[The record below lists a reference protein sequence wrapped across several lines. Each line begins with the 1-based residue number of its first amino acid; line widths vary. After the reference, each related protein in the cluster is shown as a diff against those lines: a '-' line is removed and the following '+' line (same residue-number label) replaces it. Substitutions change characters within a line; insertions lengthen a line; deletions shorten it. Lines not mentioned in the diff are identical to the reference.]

1 MNTIGVR
8 AFGANIKQ
16 VSIPDSVTA
25 INPLAFDYT
34 NIQDIHCSDPI
45 WDLLW
50 ESVKNS
56 TPDEKERFCI
66 CFTKNACNTASLHE
80 DIKDYI
86 SKKRGSIIRRAI
98 ADNDTKAVSVLLQT
112 LKPFRLEQVDDL
124 LKTCAGSPGITA
136 LLLEY
141 MKVHYTQEKIEAA
154 EKRRTEKTLTGT
166 QTTAELKKIW
176 TTKTLNDGSL
186 MLTSYKGEDTV
197 VVVPSSIGEYPVTII
212 GEKCFSPYAVRISK
226 NMQDVRERITSVV
239 ISEGV
244 RIIGDRAFQNC
255 KKLKTVSVANSVTEI
270 GCEAFLHCSELE
282 KIKIPHAQRIHA
294 RAFKYCEKLSEIS
307 VEDDETEVAD
317 DAFDCCKKLADEQG
331 LIIVDGIVFSYC
343 GTGNRVHIPEGVM
356 VIGNRAFSQCGKL
369 SNVHIADSVVYIG
382 WSAFEWCRELTEITI
397 PAGVQQIN
405 SKTFQYCVNLTRIK
419 FPESV
424 IAVESDAFVGCSN
437 LTIQAPAGSYAETYA
452 KENNIPFVAV

>member
-176 TTKTLNDGSL
+176 TTKTLND
-186 MLTSYKGEDTV
+186 V
-197 VVVPSSIGEYPVTII
+197 
-212 GEKCFSPYAVRISK
+212 
-226 NMQDVRERITSVV
+226 
-239 ISEGV
+239 
-244 RIIGDRAFQNC
+244 
-255 KKLKTVSVANSVTEI
+255 
-270 GCEAFLHCSELE
+270 SELVIKSSPKYQFQKM
-282 KIKIPHAQRIHA
+282 KI
-294 RAFKYCEKLSEIS
+294 L
-307 VEDDETEVAD
+307 
-317 DAFDCCKKLADEQG
+317 
-331 LIIVDGIVFSYC
+331 
-343 GTGNRVHIPEGVM
+343 
-356 VIGNRAFSQCGKL
+356 
-369 SNVHIADSVVYIG
+369 
-382 WSAFEWCRELTEITI
+382 
-397 PAGVQQIN
+397 
-405 SKTFQYCVNLTRIK
+405 
-419 FPESV
+419 
-424 IAVESDAFVGCSN
+424 CS
-437 LTIQAPAGSYAETYA
+437 LQSPRFL
-452 KENNIPFVAV
+452 P